1 MGKKLLED
9 ELLEVIVAEIVV
21 VAVAE
26 TIAETVDG
34 TNVDNLSPAERFIV
48 VVTDVERLVKGAAV
62 DNIATLL
69 LFLVLLLLSTKLVDD
84 IVPEELFNPSSC
96 IDDEDEFNELQSIL
110 TTELLLF
117 VVEIVTVV
125 LAVLAIIFA
134 DGTNGG
140 KELPAPIP

>member
-1 MGKKLLED
+1 MED
-9 ELLEVIVAEIVV
+9 ELLGVIVAEIVV

-26 TIAETVDG
+26 TIDETVDG

-110 TTELLLF
+110 TTELLIF

>member
-1 MGKKLLED
+1 MED

-84 IVPEELFNPSSC
+84 IVPRELFNPSSC

-125 LAVLAIIFA
+125 LAVLTIIFA

>member
-9 ELLEVIVAEIVV
+9 ELLGVIVAEIVV

-110 TTELLLF
+110 TTELLIF

>member
-1 MGKKLLED
+1 MED

-84 IVPEELFNPSSC
+84 IVPEEVFNPSSC

>member
-1 MGKKLLED
+1 MED

-110 TTELLLF
+110 TTELLIF

>member
-1 MGKKLLED
+1 MED

-84 IVPEELFNPSSC
+84 IVPRELFNPSSC

-110 TTELLLF
+110 TTELLIF